1 MGGRLTWLVA
11 CGGACW
17 TWLLA
22 SWGGVSPMTSLWR
35 AVTVFMMLAA
45 VMTVAQVILLTLQ
58 ERAKQEGNRSV
69 LQEASD
75 ADLTSQER
83 EAA

>member
-1 MGGRLTWLVA
+1 
-11 CGGACW
+11 
-17 TWLLA
+17 
-22 SWGGVSPMTSLWR
+22 MTSLWR

-75 ADLTSQER
+75 ADPTSQER